1 MEQLNIGLA
10 VTGAVVVLVGLLSNI
25 LKKSLLQEPMVAV
38 LVGIAAGPYGLGWL
52 DVAKWGEENTI
63 LEQAARMTLAV
74 SIMGIALRLETHSIK
89 VLWQPTVL
97 LITVGMIGMW
107 LASSALAGW
116 LLGLS
121 FWTALLLGAVVTPTD
136 PIVANSIVSGPFAK
150 AHLPLRIRD
159 TISFESGANDGL
171 AYVLVML
178 PVLMIGHPPSVAWS
192 RWLVESVLVGV
203 GGACVIGCL
212 AGYAAAALLD
222 FAVRLKIVEETSLLS
237 YAVALSLFT
246 LGAAELLHTDALFA
260 VFAAGIAFNLRIRGR
275 EKDQKGPVQ
284 EAVAKLF
291 MLPMFVILGLALPF
305 AEWALLGWPLLALA
319 VLVLLLR
326 RPPVLAM
333 LFIGLRRSL
342 NGYDVAYVGWFGPIG
357 IGAIYYAAFARGHTH
372 DPLIWHAA
380 SALVFASI
388 LVHGLTAAP
397 LTRLYARLHAPSLP
411 RTKHLEEETE

>member
-10 VTGAVVVLVGLLSNI
+10 VTGAVVVLIGLLSNI

-38 LVGIAAGPYGLGWL
+38 LVGITAGPYGLGWL

-74 SIMGIALRLETHSIK
+74 SIMGIALRLETHGLK
-89 VLWQPTVL
+89 VLWQPTAL
-97 LITVGMIGMW
+97 LVTIGMVGMW
-107 LASSALAGW
+107 LVSSALAGW

-121 FWTALLLGAVVTPTD
+121 FWTALLLGAVLTPTD
-136 PIVANSIVSGPFAK
+136 PIVANSIVTGPFAK
-150 AHLPLRIRD
+150 EHLPLRIRD

-171 AYVLVML
+171 AYLLVML
-178 PVLMIGHPPSVAWS
+178 PVLMIVHPPGEAWS
-192 RWLVESVLVGV
+192 HWLVESVLTGL
-203 GGACVIGCL
+203 GGACVIGIVVGYL
-212 AGYAAAALLD
+212 AAVLLD
-222 FAVRLKIVEETSLLS
+222 LAVRIKIIEETSLLS

-246 LGAAELLHTDALFA
+246 LGVAELLHTITLFA
-260 VFAAGIAFNLRIRGR
+260 VFVAGVVFNIRIRGR

-305 AEWALLGWPLLALA
+305 AEWARLGWPLLALA

-333 LFIGLRRSL
+333 LFVGLRRSL
-342 NGYDVAYVGWFGPIG
+342 NGHDVAYVSWFGPIG
-357 IGAIYYAAFARGHTH
+357 IGTIYYAAFARGHTQ
-372 DPLIWHAA
+372 DPLIWHVA

-397 LTRLYARLHAPSLP
+397 LTRLYARQQAPSP
-411 RTKHLEEETE
+411 RRTKHLEE

>member
-10 VTGAVVVLVGLLSNI
+10 VTGAAVVLIGLLSNI

-74 SIMGIALRLETHSIK
+74 SIMGIALRLETHGLK
-89 VLWQPTVL
+89 VLWQPTAL
-97 LITVGMIGMW
+97 LVTMGMVGMW
-107 LASSALAGW
+107 LVSSALSGW

-121 FWTALLLGAVVTPTD
+121 FWTALLLGAVITPTD
-136 PIVANSIVSGPFAK
+136 PIVANSIVTGPFAK
-150 AHLPLRIRD
+150 EHLPLRIRD

-171 AYVLVML
+171 AYLLVML
-178 PVLMIGHPPSVAWS
+178 PVLMIGHPPGEAWS
-192 RWLVESVLVGV
+192 QWLVESVLTGL
-203 GGACVIGCL
+203 GGACVIGIVVGYL
-212 AGYAAAALLD
+212 AAVLLD
-222 FAVRLKIVEETSLLS
+222 IAVRTKIIEETSLLS

-246 LGAAELLHTDALFA
+246 LGVAELLHTIALFA
-260 VFAAGIAFNLRIRGR
+260 VFVAGVVFNIRIRGR

-305 AEWALLGWPLLALA
+305 AEWAHLGWPLPALAL
-319 VLVLLLR
+319 LVLLLR

-372 DPLIWHAA
+372 DPLIWHVA

-388 LVHGLTAAP
+388 LIHGLTAAP
-397 LTRLYARLHAPSLP
+397 LTRLYARQKSPSPP
-411 RTKHLEEETE
+411 RTKHLEEEAE